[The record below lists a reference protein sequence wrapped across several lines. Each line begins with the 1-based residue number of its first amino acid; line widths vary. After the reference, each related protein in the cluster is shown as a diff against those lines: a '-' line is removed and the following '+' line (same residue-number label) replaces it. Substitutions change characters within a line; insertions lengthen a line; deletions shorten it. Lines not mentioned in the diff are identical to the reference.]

1 MKKLYTETDLDNI
14 TWGYYVDVESIE
26 KEIDNLKNNG
36 IKIITILAYIYDL
49 YEDYLIPE
57 SVESH
62 LYKYTDPE
70 DIYSDIHGEW
80 IKVESENPLKKYF

>member
-1 MKKLYTETDLDNI
+1 MKKLYTETDLDDI

>member
-1 MKKLYTETDLDNI
+1 MKKLYTETDLDDI

-80 IKVESENPLKKYF
+80 IKVESENPLKKYC

>member
-1 MKKLYTETDLDNI
+1 MKKLYTETDLDDI
-14 TWGYYVDVESIE
+14 TWEYYVDVESIE

-36 IKIITILAYIYDL
+36 TKIITILAYIYDL

-62 LYKYTDPE
+62 LYEYTDPE
-70 DIYSDIHGEW
+70 NIYNDIHGGW
-80 IKVESENPLKKYF
+80 IKMESENPLKKYC

>member
-1 MKKLYTETDLDNI
+1 MKKLYTETDLDNT

-26 KEIDNLKNNG
+26 KEIDNLKNNE

-80 IKVESENPLKKYF
+80 IKVESENPLKKYC

>member
-1 MKKLYTETDLDNI
+1 MKKLYTETDLDDI

-26 KEIDNLKNNG
+26 KEVDNLKNNG

-70 DIYSDIHGEW
+70 DIYNDIHGEW